1 MASLQSILATRS
13 PPAAEDNLETGKMFA
28 FSTVTDYTTYGGCHC
43 WIAPAAGTVE
53 LEVIGAGGS
62 GSRQCCCTATL
73 PGNSGAYV
81 KRSNLAMASGCYICM
96 RAGKSCRGNG
106 LCNRGC
112 SEAGMACWTAGGTNG
127 CICAEGG
134 RSGTSFCS
142 TGTARR
148 CCMMANGFCGT
159 TYSGYCGLV
168 CNHCPGAWC
177 ACAYGGDSGEN
188 KMGNIGCSTYWHCYP
203 NCNCSTIHH
212 VPIAPGYFSECGG
225 VVSYGLDSDN
235 GHSEWSGMGFQ
246 GYIQALNA
254 MSRMPSQGTS
264 WTECWDGARMCQCYD
279 TQGCTMYVPH
289 GSGGPAAT
297 PCSGVRDNGWAGGD
311 AIIKIRFVAT

>member
-1 MASLQSILATRS
+1 MATLQSILQSRAGSTT
-13 PPAAEDNLETGKMFA
+13 ETNLEPGKIWA
-28 FSTVTDYTTYGGCHC
+28 YSTVTDYTTYGGCHC
-43 WIAPAAGTVE
+43 WISPGNGTVD

-62 GSRQCCCTATL
+62 GSRMCCCSSTL

-81 KRSNLAMASGCYICM
+81 KKTGLAVTGSCYICM
-96 RAGKSCRGNG
+96 YAGKSCRNASQ

-112 SEAGMACWTAGGTNG
+112 SEAGMACWTGGGTSG

-148 CCMMANGFCGT
+148 CCMMANSFCGT

-177 ACAYGGDSGEN
+177 ACAYGGDVN
-188 KMGNIGCSTYWHCYP
+188 RMGNISCSTYWHCYP

-212 VPIAPGYFSECGG
+212 VAIAPGYFSECGG
-225 VVSYGLDSDN
+225 VVSYGLDGDN

-246 GYIQALNA
+246 GYIQALNS
-254 MSRMPSQGTS
+254 MSRQPSQGAA
-264 WTECWDGARMCQCYD
+264 WTECWDGARICQCYD

-311 AIIKIRFVAT
+311 AIIKIRYVAS